1 MSASSEFNK
10 KYSNKGL
17 NEVFESYIHSD
28 TAIGIDNVRYIA
40 FRKNLEAEISL
51 INEKVTSGNYKF
63 TRYKEKLILKGRY
76 SIPRIISIPTIRDK
90 VVLKALQLTLQKT
103 YNDESQ
109 RLPQT
114 CIDIIIPQLT
124 EYDTFIKIDIANFFG
139 NLNHK
144 ILMDK
149 LKTKIKKHEILKLVN
164 NAIITETTDHLF
176 NVNSQITRGVPQGL
190 SISNILAHI
199 YMRDL
204 DTKYEGRSDVFY
216 IRYVDDILVFCK
228 EKDSG
233 NLIKE
238 IIYDIEGQH
247 ALPIN
252 KEKTHSGSLCDGFD
266 FLGYNFKDEEN
277 KIEINVKKS
286 NQTKFEQSI
295 VNMFTNFKRNNKMS
309 PEQFV
314 YLLNIKITGT
324 ISKKISG
331 NSNKDYTYGWIFYFS
346 KINNTKYLYH
356 LDWLIKK
363 MLQNTKKCQR
373 INPNNIKTFVRT
385 YYEVK
390 YNFNESMYI
399 HRPDDLNERRKRDIL
414 LNIFHLPEQQLKS
427 IDEINFQFE
436 KLVLNFIK
444 NQESEIQKIKS

>member
-10 KYSNKGL
+10 KYSIKGL
-17 NEVFESYIHSD
+17 NEVFESYIHKN
-28 TAIGIDNVRYIA
+28 TAIGIDNIRYTS
-40 FRKNLEAEISL
+40 FKNNLEHEISL
-51 INEKVTSGNYKF
+51 VNKKVKSGDYKF
-63 TRYKEKLILKGRY
+63 TRYKEKLILKSRY
-76 SIPRIISIPTIRDK
+76 SIPRVISIPTIRDK
-90 VVLKALQLTLQKT
+90 MVLKALQLTLQKT
-103 YNDESQ
+103 YNNESQ

-124 EYDTFIKIDIANFFG
+124 EYNMFIKIDIANFFG

-144 ILMDK
+144 LLVDK
-149 LKTKIKKHEILKLVN
+149 LQTKIKKHEILRLVK
-164 NAIITETTDHLF
+164 NAIITETKGQISNADT
-176 NVNSQITRGVPQGL
+176 QITRGVPQGL

-204 DTKYEGRSDVFY
+204 DTKYENRANVFY

-228 EKDSG
+228 EQDSE
-233 NLIKE
+233 NLLKE

-252 KEKTHSGSLCDGFD
+252 KEKTHSGYLIDGFD
-266 FLGYNFKDEEN
+266 FLGYNFKDLGK

-286 NQTKFEQSI
+286 NQIKFEQSI
-295 VNMFTNFKRNNKMS
+295 VDMFTNFKRNIKMS

-314 YLLNIKITGT
+314 FLMNVKITGT

-331 NSNKDYTYGWIFYFS
+331 NSNKEYTYGWIFYFS

-363 MLQNTKKCQR
+363 MLKNTKKCKE
-373 INPNNIKTFVRT
+373 INPENIKTFVKT

-390 YNFNESMYI
+390 YNFNESTYI
-399 HRPDDLNERRKRDIL
+399 HRPDDLKESRKRDIL
-414 LNIFHLPEQQLKS
+414 LNIFHVPEQKLKT
-427 IDEINFQFE
+427 IDDIDFQFE

-444 NQESEIQKIKS
+444 DQESEIQKIKS